1 MGIFDDIKRIVT
13 GNTPRPARDAPPARH
28 APPTRSSAQA
38 TGLPAAQK
46 KRRASGE
53 VRGVDGKVLTDR
65 RLKKYESL
73 ERAIVADAGA
83 FPWSSVQARAA
94 LARRGFDAQHVEAYL
109 ASPAARRL
117 LE

>member
-1 MGIFDDIKRIVT
+1 MGIFDDIRKMVT
-13 GNTPRPARDAPPARH
+13 GNAPAPSRAPAPQPQGAKPA
-28 APPTRSSAQA
+28 A

-46 KRRASGE
+46 KRRAGGE
-53 VRGVDGKVLTDR
+53 VRGADGKVLTDR

-73 ERAIVADAGA
+73 ERAIVAEAGA
-83 FPWSSVQARAA
+83 FPFTTQQARDA
-94 LARRGFDAQHVEAYL
+94 LARRGFHEAHVQAYL